1 MKMAISPIMSRK
13 RIFLKYCLM
22 SFLWMAL
29 FTKAE
34 AALDIT
40 LFDGLSDF
48 DMLDLSFLI
57 TRNSS
62 NHARLAEKN

>member
-1 MKMAISPIMSRK
+1 MTISPIMSRK
-13 RIFLKYCLM
+13 RIFLKYRLM

-34 AALDIT
+34 DALEIT
-40 LFDGLSDF
+40 LFDELSDF
-48 DMLDLSFLI
+48 DMLDLSFLT

-62 NHARLAEKN
+62 NHARFAEKN